1 MPYTILSSDEVRAR
15 EIILSPNAPP
25 NLKVI
30 AIDCLDAPYPI
41 VEFYM
46 AELPGIQILWEEHI
60 EARVLGDA
68 RGRKRGLQ
76 WLDPARLQY
85 DVKKGENIIFV
96 NSITSRT
103 VAVVIQGLIQ
113 DEGIINSFDNTIV
126 DHLNNSQP
134 TRLSSAQFETSQDI

>member
-46 AELPGIQILWEEHI
+46 AQSPGIQILWEEHI

-113 DEGIINSFDNTIV
+113 DEGIINSFEFLNGPMTV
-126 DHLNNSQP
+126 DR
-134 TRLSSAQFETSQDI
+134 T